1 MAGRTRSNVPKAA
14 LKFAVERA
22 AIEFGTTSQ
31 TLRKALNKASIRA
44 DADGLFT
51 TAQIVTALFG
61 EMHQEKLKTQRELT
75 RKHALA
81 NAVVEAGLLDRAEL
95 AKTFATLADAISSRI
110 MSATELPRSVR
121 EDVLRDIASW
131 PLALEDVKARQSRLP
146 RRRNGARRDDDDDD
160 S

>member
-81 NAVVEAGLLDRAEL
+81 NAVAEASLLDRAAL
-95 AKTFATLADAISSRI
+95 SAAFATLADGIVARI
-110 MSATELPRSVR
+110 MSATELPREVR
-121 EDVLRDIASW
+121 EDILRDIASW
-131 PLALEDVKARQSRLP
+131 PLALDEVGARQTRLP
-146 RRRNGARRDDDDDD
+146 RRRNGARSDDDDD
-160 S
+160 